1 MASRIYNAPNVRP
14 EPVRGRGA
22 ENAIDTS
29 PFSGASAS
37 FGPFR
42 LFPAERKVERDGI
55 PFPLSNRAL
64 DLLIV
69 LVEHAGEV
77 VSHRELTSRVWR
89 NLVVESGS
97 LRMHITGLRKA
108 LSDGEGGAR
117 YIETVRG
124 RGYCLVAPVS
134 RQDRPHRVGSAA
146 LSKSAAVQA
155 RALPSIPGRMV
166 GRDEAVRA
174 IAADLM
180 AHRFLT
186 IVGPGGMGKTT
197 VAVAVA
203 HTMLQDFPEAVYFV
217 NLGALSDPAHV
228 ASTVAST
235 LGITI
240 QTEDALPSLRRSL
253 RNTRML
259 LVLDNCEHVI
269 AASAALAEQLFREA
283 PDVHILATSR
293 EALRVDGEFTYLLPP
308 LDCPPPDPGL
318 RADEARTFSA
328 IQLFMACAA
337 ASGSGFELS
346 DENAPVVAG
355 ICSRLG
361 GVALAIEFA
370 AGRVGAYGID
380 GIASLL
386 DSRSS
391 LDWRGRRTA
400 SPRQQTL
407 HATLDW
413 SHDLLSGDE
422 RVVLRRLSVFV
433 GTFTLE
439 AAQAVSGE
447 GLDEDQVVIHVGDL
461 VAKSLVSAVAA
472 EDGVMR
478 YRLLETTRDYAFG
491 KLEASGE
498 LDATAQHHAGYLS
511 RLLESAS
518 GGGVERQRDPRALAL
533 GEHLGNVRVAL
544 HWCFRD
550 SESDPRRTA
559 LGINLA
565 TAAAPVLLQL
575 LLLTECHKWSAK
587 ALSLLDATDRWSR
600 KEMVLL
606 ETLATAAMWTGG
618 TAGEVRGAI
627 ARALEIARRLGE
639 TSHRLRLM
647 AGMHIF
653 LVRGGDFRGSLAV
666 AEELSSAVLDS
677 ADISYEVLAD
687 WMRGGSHHFLGDQ
700 RAAERDFQK
709 GFARGGAR
717 NLHLF
722 GLDYRVRALVSYARV
737 LWLAGRPDR
746 AMEVA
751 REAIDEA
758 AASGRSV
765 DVCFSLLYAT
775 PVFLWCGDWKTA
787 ERTLGQ
793 LTHHTNW
800 GALLSFHA
808 TELAL
813 RGELLVHLGETDR
826 GTPILRDALKAM
838 KTERLVIL
846 VMRATCALVDAL
858 IRSGQ
863 LDEAFTV
870 VANAIDETQGGEE
883 TLELPELLRLQ
894 ATALLLM
901 PDKDE
906 SPAEDCLMRS
916 LDCARRQHASAWEL
930 RTATSLARLRIGQ
943 GRHQEAHEVLA
954 GVYRSFTEG
963 FGTCDL
969 QAAEQL
975 LNRLGEFKGS
985 AANPGE
991 QGRTDDPPSPRVPS
1005 R

>member
-1 MASRIYNAPNVRP
+1 M
-14 EPVRGRGA
+14 GA
-22 ENAIDTS
+22 AEIAIDTS
-29 PFSGASAS
+29 PAGAASAS

-42 LFPAERKVERDGI
+42 LFPAERKVERDGV

-69 LVEHAGEV
+69 LVEHAGEI

-89 NLVVESGS
+89 NLVVDSGS
-97 LRMHITGLRKA
+97 LRMHITALRKA
-108 LSDGEGGAR
+108 LGDGERGTR

-134 RQDRPHRVGSAA
+134 HQARPHRADSAS
-146 LSKSAAVQA
+146 LSKSGPPQT

-186 IVGPGGMGKTT
+186 VVGTGGMGKTT

-203 HTMLQDFPEAVYFV
+203 HTMLQDFPDSVYFV

-253 RNTRML
+253 RGTRML

-269 AASAALAEQLFREA
+269 AASAALAEQIFREA
-283 PDVHILATSR
+283 PEVHILATSR
-293 EALRVDGEFTYLLPP
+293 EALRVDGEFTCLLPP
-308 LDCPPPDPGL
+308 LECPPPDPGL
-318 RADEARTFSA
+318 RAVEAQAFSA

-346 DENAPVVAG
+346 DESVLVVAT

-370 AGRVGAYGID
+370 AGRIGAYGIE
-380 GIASLL
+380 GIANLL
-386 DSRSS
+386 DSRFS
-391 LDWRGRRTA
+391 LEWRGRRTA

-422 RVVLRRLSVFV
+422 QVVLRRLSVFV

-439 AAQAVSGE
+439 AARAVACE

-461 VAKSLVSAVAA
+461 VAKSLVSAVTA

-478 YRLLETTRDYAFG
+478 YRLLETTRGYAFG

-498 LDATAQHHAGYLS
+498 LDATAQRHASYLS

-518 GGGVERQRDPRALAL
+518 GGDVDRQRDPRTLAL
-533 GEHLGNVRVAL
+533 GEHLGNVRSAL
-544 HWCFRD
+544 DWCFRD
-550 SESDPRRTA
+550 SESNPRRTA

-565 TAAAPVLLQL
+565 AAAAPVLLQL

-587 ALSLLDATDRWSR
+587 ALSLLNATDSR

-653 LVRGGDFRGSLAV
+653 LVRGGAFRGSLAV

-677 ADISYEVLAD
+677 TDISYKVLAD

-709 GFARGGAR
+709 GFARGGVR

-722 GLDYRVRALVSYARV
+722 GLDYRVRTLVSYARV

-793 LTHHTNW
+793 LTHHANW

-826 GTPILRDALKAM
+826 GTAILRDALKAM
-838 KTERLVIL
+838 KAERHVIL

-858 IRSGQ
+858 MRSGQ
-863 LDEAFTV
+863 LDEAFAV
-870 VANAIDETQGGEE
+870 VADAIAETPDGQEP
-883 TLELPELLRLQ
+883 LELPELLRLQ
-894 ATALLLM
+894 GTVLLLM
-901 PDKDE
+901 PGKGE
-906 SPAEDCLMRS
+906 SQAEDCFMRS
-916 LDCARRQHASAWEL
+916 LECARRQHASAWQL
-930 RTATSLARLRIGQ
+930 RTATSLARLRMRQ
-943 GRHQEAHEVLA
+943 GGHEEAREVLV
-954 GVYRSFTEG
+954 GVYGSFTEG

-975 LNRLGEFKGS
+975 LNELGEFKAS
-985 AANPGE
+985 PANPGE
-991 QGRTDDPPSPRVPS
+991 QSRTDDPPSPRVPS
-1005 R
+1005 Q